1 MAAALGPTSA
11 SLQPKGAPFGQA
23 FGWSAYLVGLIALIV
38 VPLPPLVLDVLV
50 ALNLLA
56 AFLLLMSTFFA
67 SSFVSLSTFPTVLL
81 LTTVARLAASVATC
95 RAVLSG
101 SDPGAIVRSFGDF
114 VAGGSLAVGVTI
126 FLVISVVQF
135 LVITKGAERI
145 AEVSARFLLDA
156 LPGRQVSIE
165 ADARAGRIDAA
176 EAATRRDALREESQ
190 LMGALEGAMRFVK
203 GDSLATLVIVA
214 LNLVG
219 GLLIAMLERNET
231 LAGAGRHYLTV
242 SIGDGLVAQLPS
254 MLSAFAAGT
263 LATRAGARSADVGAK
278 IFTEMNASDGA
289 LLISAAVIACMG
301 FLPGF
306 PLPVMLAIGAVA
318 AAPVLVRRWRR
329 AAAAISPEDQ
339 PTREEAAKPA
349 PFLGEAHYSDP
360 FVCVLHPRTFAAMKR
375 ADYENVMRQR
385 RKDTVRHVGAPLPIL
400 AFTTDPSRE
409 EGVLSVRFEGV
420 ERTRLTFASEADLN
434 AVVEALEEM
443 IVDYYSANLT
453 IDDAREWLDDAEKR
467 YPSLGAIVRQ
477 MDPSLFSDCIR
488 RLMQEGV
495 SLAHPRPILEAFS
508 ALQRNDV
515 TAIDEYVQA
524 ARSALREQISSRLRE
539 KPDMV
544 LARVPASLLEKAAT
558 LASTDMSIDR
568 TAFNDREALF
578 VELAEGLRTVIA
590 QTRARG
596 LVAPSALRHRF
607 GDIALEHRLGAKIF
621 SEEETSGLTV
631 V

>member
-11 SLQPKGAPFGQA
+11 SLQPKGAAFGQA

-263 LATRAGARSADVGAK
+263 LATRAGARSANVGAK

-349 PFLGEAHYSDP
+349 PFLSEAHYSDP
-360 FVCVLHPRTFAAMKR
+360 FVCVLHPRTFAALKR

-385 RKDTVRHVGAPLPIL
+385 RKETVRHVGAPLP
-400 AFTTDPSRE
+400 
-409 EGVLSVRFEGV
+409 VLSFNTEASCAEGALSIRFEGV
-420 ERTRLTFASEADLN
+420 ERTRLTFASEADLA
-434 AVVEALEEM
+434 AVVEALEET
-443 IVDYYSANLT
+443 IVDCYSANLT
-453 IDDAREWLDDAEKR
+453 TDDAREWLDDAEKR
-467 YPSLGAIVRQ
+467 YPTLGASVRQ
-477 MDPSLFSDCIR
+477 MDQLLFSDCIR

-495 SLAHPRPILEAFS
+495 SLAYSRPILEAFS
-508 ALQRNDV
+508 SLQRNGV
-515 TAIDEYVQA
+515 EAKSEYVEA
-524 ARSALREQISSRLRE
+524 ARAAMRAQISNHLRAQ
-539 KPDMV
+539 PDMV
-544 LARVPASLLEKAAT
+544 LARIPASLVEKAAALANDDRWSDHGT
-558 LASTDMSIDR
+558 LAE
-568 TAFNDREALF
+568 RESDLTEIAEQLRAL
-578 VELAEGLRTVIA
+578 IA

-596 LVAPSALRHRF
+596 LVAPGALRHLL
-607 GDIALEHRLGAKIF
+607 GGIVLEHRLGAKIF

>member
-11 SLQPKGAPFGQA
+11 SLQPKGAAFGQA

-56 AFLLLMSTFFA
+56 AFLLLLSTFFA

-263 LATRAGARSADVGAK
+263 LATRAGARSANVGAK

-349 PFLGEAHYSDP
+349 PFLSEAHYSDP
-360 FVCVLHPRTFAAMKR
+360 FVCVLHPRTFAALKR

-385 RKDTVRHVGAPLPIL
+385 RKETVRHVGAPLP
-400 AFTTDPSRE
+400 
-409 EGVLSVRFEGV
+409 VLSFNTEASCAEGALSIRFEGV
-420 ERTRLTFASEADLN
+420 ERTRLTFASEADLA
-434 AVVEALEEM
+434 AVVEALEET
-443 IVDYYSANLT
+443 IVDCYSANLT
-453 IDDAREWLDDAEKR
+453 TDDAREWLDDAEKR
-467 YPSLGAIVRQ
+467 YPTLGASVRQ
-477 MDPSLFSDCIR
+477 MDQLLFSDCIR

-495 SLAHPRPILEAFS
+495 SLAYSRPILEAFS
-508 ALQRNDV
+508 SLQRNGV
-515 TAIDEYVQA
+515 EAKSEYVEA
-524 ARSALREQISSRLRE
+524 ARAAMRAQISNHLRAQ
-539 KPDMV
+539 PDMV
-544 LARVPASLLEKAAT
+544 LARIPASLVEKAAA
-558 LASTDMSIDR
+558 LANDDR
-568 TAFNDREALF
+568 WSDHGA
-578 VELAEGLRTVIA
+578 LAERESDLTEIAEQLRALIA

-596 LVAPSALRHRF
+596 LVAPGALRHLL
-607 GDIALEHRLGAKIF
+607 GGIALEHRLGAKIF